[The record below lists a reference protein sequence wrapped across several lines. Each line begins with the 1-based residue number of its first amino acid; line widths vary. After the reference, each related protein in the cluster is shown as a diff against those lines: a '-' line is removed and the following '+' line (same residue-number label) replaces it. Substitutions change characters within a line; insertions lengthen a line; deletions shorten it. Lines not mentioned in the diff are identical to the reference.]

1 MRISIGCI
9 SLKAEQRERLSP
21 IAPILY
27 ALSAQK
33 ILQRTNAEKKMP
45 LWRSQGFKGNKEA
58 LCYTWL
64 GYNVPEEEEYSP
76 KCILHFKSK
85 PLVRSWKHL
94 KHRADLALFFWTNW
108 HNGISC
114 NSNISHLQSIKNY
127 SYYLRITLLHV
138 VYKPSTAKTKQIM
151 SLDDLNSHSFAP
163 NLKNKQQPSVYF
175 PEKRISQSNTT
186 CSAHC
191 STTQLSKW
199 HGGYNESLKCH
210 YYEIPFTA
218 LLIFKIHLKIRLGI
232 VWRNL
237 THALSTEHEL
247 YLKQV
252 LKG

>member
-1 MRISIGCI
+1 MAFPVTPTSLIYNLLKIIVIISALHYSMLCI
-9 SLKAEQRERLSP
+9 NHQP
-21 IAPILY
+21 
-27 ALSAQK
+27 QK
-33 ILQRTNAEKKMP
+33 QN
-45 LWRSQGFKGNKEA
+45 
-58 LCYTWL
+58 
-64 GYNVPEEEEYSP
+64 
-76 KCILHFKSK
+76 
-85 PLVRSWKHL
+85 
-94 KHRADLALFFWTNW
+94 
-108 HNGISC
+108 
-114 NSNISHLQSIKNY
+114 
-127 SYYLRITLLHV
+127 
-138 VYKPSTAKTKQIM
+138 

-191 STTQLSKW
+191 STTQLSKC